1 MTPSPSC
8 DILVETIRKGGEK
21 RGNANCVIDYFEGGL
36 MDYKVIAA
44 ALAGLLH
51 DVGKLEQRAQVDSW
65 KLPDGIDKEGQPAH
79 AAWTQY
85 FIQHYVPKQWQGIAF
100 AGAYHHHPEK
110 SPASDKSLGE
120 LVALADKL
128 SAGERADL
136 SDQSQ
141 KPPRQ
146 MVTIFDRLS
155 LEKSPKLRA
164 ENFLPLRALQL
175 REDTLFPGR
184 QVTKEKEGNEYAE
197 LVNGLRK
204 AAKEDTPNGEAYL
217 ENLLNALQRYTWCV
231 PSAYYHSVPD
241 VSLYDHLR
249 MTAALAVCMA
259 ERSPEDIH
267 VLLDL
272 VTKKFHTD
280 TFSDKRL
287 EEPLALLVG
296 GDISG
301 IQQFIYTISAKGAA
315 KTLRGRSFYL
325 QLLTEAALRF
335 TLRKLDLPYTNVIY
349 SGGGHFFLLA
359 PLSAA
364 DKMPGIQREITNILL
379 RHHGTSLYLA
389 LGSAK
394 VPAGGFASGKFPAY
408 WSEMHREL
416 VAQKQRRFSELGD
429 QMHASVFAPPE
440 FGGNPDLACA
450 VCGEDHRKTQIWNE
464 LESQDRICSLCFSFS
479 KQLGGK
485 LPTTQ
490 FVALGIGEA
499 ARQSNE
505 TALDVLAEFGV
516 KVQLLTAADEDV
528 KLTGEQIVIWALDD
542 PENDRWPSVNNAAPV
557 HAIRYTANHVP
568 EQSFDELQE
577 KVGGGFKRLGVLRM
591 DVDDLGK
598 FFKSGF
604 GPYATLARLASLS
617 FQSSLFFE
625 GWLKRL
631 CANENIYTVYSGGDD
646 VFLIGPWDIMP
657 ELAQMIVKDFK
668 RFTGG
673 HTGLHISAGMAFIGG
688 KYPVYQAADD
698 AKETLE
704 KAKALDGKDA
714 FSYLD
719 TAWKWSVFSD
729 VADKQKRIENLVTPK
744 EKGGLG
750 GPHSLTQILRRLS
763 ADAELHS
770 HGRSRRA
777 WGHWIWMGMYLMTRM
792 MEQNKGIA
800 PELKAIQESLSSAD
814 YKNLNQWGTA
824 ARWTQLKTR
833 K

>member
-1 MTPSPSC
+1 M
-8 DILVETIRKGGEK
+8 DNKILT
-21 RGNANCVIDYFEGGL
+21 
-36 MDYKVIAA
+36 A

-51 DVGKLEQRAQVDSW
+51 DVGKMEQRALVDPR
-65 KLPDGIDKEGQPAH
+65 KLPEGIDKEGQPAH

-85 FIQHYVPKQWQGIAF
+85 FVQHYVPKQWQGSAF

-110 SPASDKSLGE
+110 SPALDKSLSE

-136 SDQSQ
+136 PEKTKKQ
-141 KPPRQ
+141 PRQ
-146 MVTIFDRLS
+146 IVSIFDRLS
-155 LEKSPKLRA
+155 LKNPSVVKA
-164 ENFLPLRALQL
+164 ENFIPLRPLSLKDDA
-175 REDTLFPGR
+175 LFPVK
-184 QVTKEKEGNEYAE
+184 QVGKEKEGNDYAE
-197 LVNGLRK
+197 LVEGLRK
-204 AAKEDTPNGEAYL
+204 AAKEDTSNGEVYI
-217 ENLLNALQRYTWCV
+217 ENLLGALQRYAWCV

-267 VLLDL
+267 DLLDM
-272 VTKKFHTD
+272 VSQKFHD
-280 TFSDKRL
+280 EKFSDKRL

-335 TLRKLDLPYTNVIY
+335 TLRKLGLPYVNVIY

-364 DKMPGIQREITNILL
+364 DKLPEIQREITRVLL

-389 LGSAK
+389 LGFSK
-394 VPAGGFASGKFPAY
+394 VPASGFASGEFPEY
-408 WSEMHREL
+408 WSKMYQEL
-416 VAQKQRRFSELGD
+416 AGQKQRRYSELGD
-429 QMHASVFAPPE
+429 QMYVSVFAPPE
-440 FGGNPDLACA
+440 FGGNPDQTCV
-450 VCGEDHRKTQIWNE
+450 VCGEDHRKTQKWDE
-464 LESQDRICSLCFSFS
+464 LESQDRICSLCLSFS

-485 LPTTQ
+485 LPNTQ
-490 FVALGIGEA
+490 FVALGLGEA
-499 ARQSNE
+499 VEQKNE
-505 TALDVLAEFGV
+505 TALDVLAEFGM
-516 KVQLLTAADEDV
+516 KVQLLENSREEVNISA
-528 KLTGEQIVIWALDD
+528 EQVVLWALDD
-542 PENDRWPSVNNAAPV
+542 PEKDQWPSVKSSTPV
-557 HAIRYTANHVP
+557 HAIHYTANHIP
-568 EQSFDELQE
+568 EYTFDGLQKE
-577 KVGGGFKRLGVLRM
+577 VEGGFEKLGVLRM

-604 GPYATLARLASLS
+604 GRYATLARLASLS

-625 GWLKRL
+625 GWLKRVCESEKFKGL
-631 CANENIYTVYSGGDD
+631 IYTVYSGGDD

-657 ELAQMIVKDFK
+657 DLAQTIVKDFV

-673 HTGLHISAGMAFIGG
+673 HTDLHLSAGMAFIGG
-688 KYPVYQAADD
+688 KYPVYQAAED
-698 AKETLE
+698 AKETLDQ
-704 KAKALDGKDA
+704 AKDLPGKDA

-719 TAWKWSVFSD
+719 TAWKWSDFSD
-729 VADKQKRIENLVTPK
+729 VAEKQKQIEHLVTPK
-744 EKGGLG
+744 DKGGLG
-750 GPHSLTQILRRLS
+750 GPRSLIQILRRLS
-763 ADAELHS
+763 SDSELHS
-770 HGRSRRA
+770 QGKSRRA
-777 WGHWIWMGMYLMTRM
+777 WGHWIWMGMYLLTRM
-792 MEQNKGIA
+792 MEQNKPLA
-800 PELKAIQESLSSAD
+800 SELKTIQDSLHGAN

-833 K
+833 KKQEDER

>member
-1 MTPSPSC
+1 
-8 DILVETIRKGGEK
+8 
-21 RGNANCVIDYFEGGL
+21 
-36 MDYKVIAA
+36 MDNKVIAA

-51 DVGKLEQRAQVDSW
+51 DVGKLEQRALVDPW
-65 KLPDGIDKEGQPAH
+65 KLPDGIEKEGQPAH
-79 AAWTQY
+79 AAWTQH
-85 FIQHYVPKQWQGIAF
+85 FVQHNVPKQWQGSAF

-136 SDQSQ
+136 SDKNQ

-155 LEKSPKLRA
+155 LEKKPVLKA

-175 REDTLFPGR
+175 KDDTLFPGK
-184 QVTKEKEGNEYAE
+184 QVMKEKEGNEYAN
-197 LVNGLRK
+197 LVDGLRE
-204 AAKEDTPNGEAYL
+204 AAKEDTPNGEAYI
-217 ENLLNALQRYTWCV
+217 ENLLGALQRYAWCV

-267 VLLDL
+267 ALLDL
-272 VTKKFHTD
+272 VTKKFHAD

-335 TLRKLDLPYTNVIY
+335 TLRKLGLPYTNVIY

-364 DKMPGIQREITNILL
+364 EKMPEIQREITNILL
-379 RHHGTSLYLA
+379 KHHGTSLYLA
-389 LGSAK
+389 LGSAN
-394 VPAGGFASGKFPAY
+394 VSASGFASGKFPEY

-416 VAQKQRRFSELGD
+416 VRQKQQRYSELGA
-429 QMHASVFAPPE
+429 QMYASVFAPPE
-440 FGGNPDLACA
+440 FGGNPDQTCA
-450 VCGEDHRKTQIWNE
+450 VCGEDHRKTQEWNE

-490 FVALGIGEA
+490 FVALGIGEITE
-499 ARQSNE
+499 QKDE
-505 TALDVLAEFGV
+505 TALDALAEFGMS
-516 KVQLLTAADEDV
+516 VQLLADANEEV
-528 KLTGEQIVIWALDD
+528 KLSAEQIVIWALDD
-542 PENDRWPSVNNAAPV
+542 PEKDQWPSVKNGTPV
-557 HAIRYTANHVP
+557 HAIRYTVIHVP
-568 EQSFDELQE
+568 ELSFDDLQKE
-577 KVGGGFKRLGVLRM
+577 VIGGFKRLGVLRM

-598 FFKSGF
+598 FFQGGF
-604 GPYATLARLASLS
+604 GQYATLARLASLS

-631 CANENIYTVYSGGDD
+631 CESEKFNGLIYTVYSGGDD

-657 ELAQMIVKDFK
+657 DLAQMIDKDFK

-673 HTGLHISAGMAFIGG
+673 HPGLHISAGMAFIGG
-688 KYPVYQAADD
+688 KYPVYQAAED
-698 AKETLE
+698 AKDTLE
-704 KAKALDGKDA
+704 QAKAFEGKDA
-714 FSYLD
+714 FTYLD
-719 TAWKWSVFSD
+719 TTWKWIDFSD
-729 VADKQKRIENLVTPK
+729 VREKQIQIERIVTPK
-744 EKGGLG
+744 DKGGLG
-750 GPHSLTQILRRLS
+750 GPRSLIQILRRLS
-763 ADAELHS
+763 TDSELHKQ
-770 HGRSRRA
+770 GKSRRT
-777 WGHWIWMGMYLMTRM
+777 WGHWIWMGMYLLTRM
-792 MEQNKGIA
+792 MEQNKPLASEING
-800 PELKAIQESLSSAD
+800 IQESLHSAN

-833 K
+833 KKQEDER